1 MHVFVTGGSGLTGP
15 AIVAELIA
23 AGHEVTGLARSDKAA
38 ARLRALNASVLHGS
52 LENLECLQEGARNAD
67 GVVHM
72 AFAGNLSDPDARRSL
87 DLAAINALGQAL
99 AGSGKP
105 FVSTSG
111 ILVMRAGAVSSEHD
125 EADPQSLGGFRVAG
139 EQACLAFADQ
149 AVRSSVVR
157 LAPSVHGPGD
167 YGFIPFL
174 ISAAR
179 RTGKSAY
186 IGDGANRWPAIHRL
200 DAATLFR
207 LALEKAPAR
216 GVLHGVGE
224 TAITLE
230 TIANQIAKKLGVPT
244 VSLTL
249 EEAAS
254 HFGHPFLTKAFASDV
269 PASSFYTRTLLGWT
283 PTHATLLEDME
294 NGDYFSSQLESPF
307 VVVASKESLP

>member
-38 ARLRALNASVLHGS
+38 LRLRGLGANVLHGS
-52 LENLECLQEGARNAD
+52 LENLDVLQEGARNAD

-72 AFAGNLSDPDARRSL
+72 AFGGNLSDPEARRRL
-87 DLAAINALGQAL
+87 DLASINTLGQAL

-111 ILVMRAGAVSSEHD
+111 ILVMRAGRVSTEHD
-125 EADPQSLGGFRVAG
+125 EADTQSLGGFRVPG
-139 EQACLAFADQ
+139 EQACLAFANRG
-149 AVRSSVVR
+149 ARSSVVR

-174 ISAAR
+174 IGAAR
-179 RTGKSAY
+179 RTGISAY
-186 IGDGANRWPAIHRL
+186 IGDGANRWPAVHRQ

-207 LALEKAPAR
+207 LALEKAPA
-216 GVLHGVGE
+216 GSVLHGAAE
-224 TAITLE
+224 AAITLE
-230 TIANQIAKKLGVPT
+230 TIAHRIARSLGIST
-244 VSLTL
+244 ASLTL
-249 EEAAS
+249 EEAAV
-254 HFGHPFLTKAFASDV
+254 HFEHPFLTKAFATDV
-269 PASSFYTRTLLGWT
+269 PASSLHTRKLLGWA

-294 NGDYFSSQLESPF
+294 KGDYFSSQLASPF
-307 VVVASKESLP
+307 RASAD